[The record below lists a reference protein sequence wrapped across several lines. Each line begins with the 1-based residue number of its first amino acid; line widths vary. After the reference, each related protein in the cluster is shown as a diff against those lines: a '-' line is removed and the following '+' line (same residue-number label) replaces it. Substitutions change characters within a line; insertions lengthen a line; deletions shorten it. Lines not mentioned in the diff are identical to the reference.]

1 MSRAFLSHSSL
12 DKDFV
17 REVYSTLGAAKAV
30 YDAVTF
36 RRNCDLAEQIEKGID
51 GADVYVLFSSR
62 AALDSNWVKSEMDL
76 AHEMKMRCNIRSFLI
91 FQLDDTPWSDLP
103 SWMSRYVVSCPPSPE
118 QAALRILDELHAS
131 KRNVSRCIGRESEV
145 RLIATEILERE
156 KPPSFIYLSGPIG
169 IGRRTLADEVF
180 KEIYPDIAAHKIRVT
195 VDAFDDIQAIH
206 RKLLKF
212 SSNWRARELF
222 DEVERFSRMPHQD
235 QLVDLASLIERV
247 SVTFRQIVVFDVG
260 STILDDD
267 GRPLPWFSALLDVL
281 PQADYPYLWVVSKR
295 FLSDRHFGNGIFH
308 ALQPLDEVNS
318 RYLFKLLLNEFGITF
333 PSSFEKDNIEQSI
346 IGHPGLINKVV
357 NYLRINPAYKPNKT
371 HNSVVRLIAEQVEAI
386 LRDFIS
392 RNAGYDKAVALFAE
406 TGVLSYEDVRL
417 ISSGWPEFER
427 AVDALIDAGMV
438 IAESGEYF
446 LVSYIQRI
454 AQDLPANNSQ
464 EIKDARKAL
473 FSHIEHIGQEDFVP
487 LSVLDSRIVEMIASG
502 QNVSGYVKNLVMPSQ
517 QLKAARRCY
526 DKENYS
532 VALRLAKD
540 CFEQSFKLSERG
552 KLEAWRLIG
561 LSAIRIPDDQSFQYF
576 DSNLTKLPPSKS
588 RDAIHEFAKG
598 FRARFDGDLRSA
610 RASFKNIERAGSAD
624 YHVYRELAYIY
635 TFEGAYED
643 ALLAVEKGLK
653 LAPDNVFVLDMKAFA
668 LLEKYKKSRDP
679 KTLIDIDDCLD
690 MLRSAEVRTGTRFH
704 TVRSSTRDVVV
715 TKDATSLAAAFRDR
729 AILPV
734 MARVSL
740 LALLSFQDKKDQY
753 LTLLHELS
761 KTRRTNKLADIEIAR
776 IEIERFALDGDID
789 AARGLLA
796 KFGNRFPEDCVADLR
811 SFIVRAEAFS
821 KPNR

>member
-17 REVYSTLGAAKAV
+17 REVYASLGAAKAV

-36 RRNCDLAEQIEKGID
+36 RRNSDLVEQIEKGID

-62 AALDSNWVKSEMDL
+62 AALDSKWVKSEIDL
-76 AHEMKMRCNIRSFLI
+76 AHEMKIRCNIRSFLI
-91 FQLDDTPWSDLP
+91 FQLDDTPWSELP

-118 QAALRILDELHAS
+118 QAALRILDELNTDRRVS
-131 KRNVSRCIGRESEV
+131 SRCIGREDEV
-145 RLIATEILERE
+145 RLIATEVLERE
-156 KPPSFIYLSGPIG
+156 QAPTFLYLSGPIG

-180 KEIYPDIAAHKIRVT
+180 KQIYPDIASHKIRVT
-195 VDAFDDIQAIH
+195 VDSFDDIQAIH

-222 DEVERFSRMPHQD
+222 DETERFSSLSPQD
-235 QLVDLASLIERV
+235 QLVDLALLIEKV
-247 SVTFRQIVVFDVG
+247 SVTFRQIVMFDVG
-260 STILDDD
+260 STVLDDD

-281 PQADYPYLWVVSKR
+281 PQADYPYLWVISKR
-295 FLSDRHFGNGIFH
+295 FLSDRHFENGIFH
-308 ALQPLDEVNS
+308 ALQPLDEINS

-333 PSSFEKDNIEQSI
+333 PSSVEKENIEQSI

-371 HNSVVRLIAEQVEAI
+371 HNRVVKLIAEQVEAI

-392 RNAGYDKAVALFAE
+392 RNPGFDKAVALFAE
-406 TGVLSYEDVRL
+406 TGIMSYEDVRL
-417 ISSGWPEFER
+417 ISSNWPEFER
-427 AVDALIDAGMV
+427 AVEALMDAGMV
-438 IAESGEYF
+438 IGESGEYF
-446 LVSYIQRI
+446 LASYIQRI
-454 AQDLPANNSQ
+454 ARDLPANNAP
-464 EIKDARKAL
+464 EIKEARKAL
-473 FSHIEHIGQEDFVP
+473 FSHIENIGEEDFVP

-502 QNVSGYVKNLVMPSQ
+502 KNVSGFIRNLIMPSQ

-526 DKENYS
+526 DREKYS
-532 VALRLAKD
+532 DALRLAKD
-540 CFEQSFKLSERG
+540 CFEQSIKLSDRG

-561 LSAIRIPDDQSFQYF
+561 LSAIRIPDDQGFEYF
-576 DSNLTKLPPSKS
+576 ESNLTKLPAGKA
-588 RDAIHEFAKG
+588 RDAIHEFARG
-598 FRARFDGDLRSA
+598 FRARFEGDLRRA
-610 RASFKNIERAGSAD
+610 RASFRNIERAGSAD
-624 YHVYRELAYIY
+624 YHVYRELAYIF

-668 LLEKYKKSRDP
+668 LLEKYKKSRNP
-679 KTLIDIDDCLD
+679 QVLRDIDDCLEK
-690 MLRSAEVRTGTRFH
+690 LRIAEVSTGTRFYI
-704 TVRSSTRDVVV
+704 VRASTREVVV
-715 TKDATSLAAAFRDR
+715 TKDATSLTAAFKDR
-729 AILPV
+729 AGLPV

-753 LTLLHELS
+753 VTLLNELG

-776 IEIERFALDGDID
+776 IEIERLALDRDIP
-789 AARGLLA
+789 AARHLLA
-796 KFGNRFPEDCVADLR
+796 KFGNRFPEDCVTDLR
-811 SFIVRAEAFS
+811 SFITRAEAFA
-821 KPNR
+821 KV